1 MFLLTGNGQGGSKQS
16 NRERIG
22 IFMRRISLLLA
33 LVLALSQPACIIAG
47 GYSNDG
53 GFYLWPGSLIS
64 IVIVI
69 AVVLWLRR
77 RRR

>member
-1 MFLLTGNGQGGSKQS
+1 M
-16 NRERIG
+16 
-22 IFMRRISLLLA
+22 SLLLA